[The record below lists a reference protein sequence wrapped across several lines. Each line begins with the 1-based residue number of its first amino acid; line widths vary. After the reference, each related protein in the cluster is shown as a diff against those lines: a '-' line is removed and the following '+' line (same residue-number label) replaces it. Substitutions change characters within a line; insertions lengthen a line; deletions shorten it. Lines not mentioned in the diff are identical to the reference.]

1 MHENIDKY
9 RETDL
14 EKYLDTIYLYYNRN
28 KKIFKELSELMQLS
42 SESSFF
48 TKLMNDVYQVHFR
61 DYVNLEKT
69 NLTNKFKY
77 QLARFYESIG
87 HTKVNMQSLISNFLS
102 KPSGEVIDERFL
114 SHDVTTLCIDD
125 AKKSLNRV
133 LLVNLLLTV
142 FFWKYFCLKC
152 GLLRFF
158 WILLNFYVKY

>member
-1 MHENIDKY
+1 
-9 RETDL
+9 
-14 EKYLDTIYLYYNRN
+14 
-28 KKIFKELSELMQLS
+28 MQLS

-48 TKLMNDVYQVHFR
+48 TKLMNDVYQVHLR

-142 FFWKYFCLKC
+142 FF
-152 GLLRFF
+152 
-158 WILLNFYVKY
+158 